1 MWNLVARTE
10 VDTATVPLYM
20 PVRAKGHAYREAGEV
35 AVFAAVTAAIDK
47 VRKVL
52 EALSGCYSWV
62 IARVLG

>member
-1 MWNLVARTE
+1 MRLI
-10 VDTATVPLYM
+10 LYTSRRGLKAM
-20 PVRAKGHAYREAGEV
+20 PMEAGEV
-35 AVFAAVTAAIDK
+35 AMFAAVTAAIDK

>member
-1 MWNLVARTE
+1 
-10 VDTATVPLYM
+10 M
-20 PVRAKGHAYREAGEV
+20 PMEAGEV
-35 AVFAAVTAAIDK
+35 AVFAAVTAASDK